1 MIVIIYRVMRYS
13 AQHKAKT
20 HERVLKKAAEQMC
33 RRGVE
38 GTGIASLMGKV
49 GLTHGGFYAHF
60 PDKNALIAEATG
72 PMLEEGVAGIIAA
85 AEAAPEGKKV
95 RAMVDTYLSTQ
106 HRDSPQACPI
116 AGLAGEMG
124 RQSERVR
131 NAYTLA
137 IEDRLKLIA
146 RFFPGANEQ
155 ERRDRARLMTSGM
168 AGTLMIAR
176 AITDRKASDRFL
188 EQARE
193 FYASAF
199 EATRT
204 QKDKKP

>member
-1 MIVIIYRVMRYS
+1 MRYS

-33 RRGVE
+33 RRGVQ

-60 PDKNALIAEATG
+60 PDKNALIAEATA
-72 PMLEEGVAGIIAA
+72 PMLEEAVAEVIAA
-85 AEAAPEGKKV
+85 AEAAPKDKKV
-95 RAMVDTYLSTQ
+95 RAIVNTYLSTQ
-106 HRDSPQACPI
+106 HRDSREMCPI
-116 AGLAGEMG
+116 SGLAGEMG
-124 RQSERVR
+124 RQSETVR
-131 NAYTLA
+131 NAYTRA

-155 ERRDRARLMTSGM
+155 ERRDRARLMMSGM
-168 AGTLMIAR
+168 AGTMMIAR
-176 AITDRKASDRFL
+176 VITNRKASDQFL

-193 FYASAF
+193 FYATAF
-199 EATRT
+199 EATPT
-204 QKDKKP
+204 QKGKKP

>member
-1 MIVIIYRVMRYS
+1 MRYP

-20 HERVLKKAAEQMC
+20 HERVLKKAAEQIC

-72 PMLEEGVAGIIAA
+72 PMLEEGVAEVIAA

-95 RAMVDTYLSTQ
+95 RAIVNTYLTTA
-106 HRDSPQACPI
+106 HRDSPQTCPV
-116 AGLAGEMG
+116 AGLAGEMA
-124 RQSERVR
+124 RQSETVR
-131 NAYTLA
+131 NAYTGA

-146 RFFPGANEQ
+146 RFLPGANEQ
-155 ERRDRARLMTSGM
+155 EQRDRARLMMSGM
-168 AGTLMIAR
+168 AGTMMIAR
-176 AITDRKASDRFL
+176 VITNRKASDHFL

-199 EATRT
+199 EATT
-204 QKDKKP
+204 KQKGTKP

>member
-1 MIVIIYRVMRYS
+1 MRYS
-13 AQHKAKT
+13 VQHKAKT

-60 PDKNALIAEATG
+60 RDKNALIAEATG
-72 PMLEEGVAGIIAA
+72 PMLEDGVAEVIAA

-95 RAMVDTYLSTQ
+95 RAIVNTYLSTA
-106 HRDSPQACPI
+106 HRDSPQICPV
-116 AGLAGEMG
+116 AGLAGEMA
-124 RQSERVR
+124 RQSKTVR
-131 NAYTLA
+131 NAYTGA

-146 RFFPGANEQ
+146 RFLPGANDQ
-155 ERRDRARLMTSGM
+155 ERRDRARLMMSGM
-168 AGTLMIAR
+168 AGTMMIAR
-176 AITDRKASDRFL
+176 VIINREASDHFL

-193 FYASAF
+193 FYATVF
-199 EATRT
+199 EATPT
-204 QKDKKP
+204 QKDERP

>member
-1 MIVIIYRVMRYS
+1 MRYS

-20 HERVLKKAAEQMC
+20 HERVLKKAAEQMR
-33 RRGVE
+33 RRGVQ

-72 PMLEEGVAGIIAA
+72 PMLEEGVAGDIAA
-85 AEAAPEGKKV
+85 AEAAPEGQKI
-95 RAMVDTYLSTQ
+95 RAIVNTYLSLQ
-106 HRDSPQACPI
+106 HRDSPEMCPI
-116 AGLAGEMG
+116 AGLAGEMA

-131 NAYTLA
+131 NAYTRA
-137 IEDRLKLIA
+137 IEDYLRLIA

-155 ERRDRARLMTSGM
+155 ERRNRAGLLMPGM
-168 AGTLMIAR
+168 AGTMMIAKV
-176 AITDRKASDRFL
+176 ITNRKASDHFL

-193 FYASAF
+193 FYATAF
-199 EATRT
+199 EATPA

>member
-1 MIVIIYRVMRYS
+1 MRYS

-20 HERVLKKAAEQMC
+20 HERVLKKAAEQMR
-33 RRGVE
+33 RRGVQ
-38 GTGIASLMGKV
+38 GTGIASLVGKV

-72 PMLEEGVAGIIAA
+72 PMLEEGFAGVIAA
-85 AEAAPEGKKV
+85 AETAPEGKKV
-95 RAMVDTYLSTQ
+95 RAMIDTYLSMQ
-106 HRDSPQACPI
+106 HRDSREVCPV
-116 AGLAGEMG
+116 AGLAGEMA

-131 NAYTLA
+131 NAYTGS

-155 ERRDRARLMTSGM
+155 ERRDRARLMISGM
-168 AGTLMIAR
+168 AGTMMIAK
-176 AITDRKASDRFL
+176 AITDRKASDHFL

-199 EATRT
+199 EGTPA
-204 QKDKKP
+204 QKHKKP

>member
-1 MIVIIYRVMRYS
+1 MRYS
-13 AQHKAKT
+13 VQHKAKT

-72 PMLEEGVAGIIAA
+72 PMLEEGVAEVIAA

-95 RAMVDTYLSTQ
+95 RAIVNTYLSTA
-106 HRDSPQACPI
+106 HRDSPQTCPV
-116 AGLAGEMG
+116 AGLAGEMA
-124 RQSERVR
+124 RQSKTVR
-131 NAYTLA
+131 NAYTGA
-137 IEDRLKLIA
+137 IEERLKLIA
-146 RFFPGANEQ
+146 RFLSGANEQ
-155 ERRDRARLMTSGM
+155 ERRDRARLMMSGM
-168 AGTLMIAR
+168 AASMMIAR
-176 AITDRKASDRFL
+176 VITNCKASDQFL

-199 EATRT
+199 EATPT
-204 QKDKKP
+204 QKDKKS

>member
-1 MIVIIYRVMRYS
+1 MRYS
-13 AQHKAKT
+13 AQHKAMT

-72 PMLEEGVAGIIAA
+72 PMLEDGVAEVIAA
-85 AEAAPEGKKV
+85 AEAAPQGKKI
-95 RAMVDTYLSTQ
+95 RAIVNTYLSKA
-106 HRDSPQACPI
+106 HRDSPQVCPVS
-116 AGLAGEMG
+116 GLAGEMA
-124 RQSERVR
+124 RQSEKIR
-131 NAYTLA
+131 NAYIRA

-146 RFFPGANEQ
+146 RFFPGGNEQ
-155 ERRDRARLMTSGM
+155 ERRDRARLMMSGM
-168 AGTLMIAR
+168 AGTMMIAK
-176 AITDRKASDRFL
+176 AITDRKASDDLL

-199 EATRT
+199 EATPT
-204 QKDKKP
+204 QKTKKG

>member
-1 MIVIIYRVMRYS
+1 MRYS

-20 HERVLKKAAEQMC
+20 HERVLKKAAEQMR
-33 RRGVE
+33 RRGVQ

-72 PMLEEGVAGIIAA
+72 PMLEEVVAGALAA

-95 RAMVDTYLSTQ
+95 RAIVNTYLSTQ
-106 HRDSPQACPI
+106 HRDCPQACPV
-116 AGLAGEMG
+116 AGLAGEMA

-131 NAYTLA
+131 NAYIRA
-137 IEDRLKLIA
+137 IEDHLKLIA
-146 RFFPGANEQ
+146 RFFPGMSER
-155 ERRDRARLMTSGM
+155 ERRDRARLLMSGM
-168 AGTLMIAR
+168 AGTLMIAKV
-176 AITDRKASDRFL
+176 ITDRKASDHFL

-199 EATRT
+199 EATPT
-204 QKDKKP
+204 PKDKKP

>member
-1 MIVIIYRVMRYS
+1 MRYT

-33 RRGVE
+33 RRGVQ

-49 GLTHGGFYAHF
+49 GLTHGGFYSHF

-72 PMLEEGVAGIIAA
+72 PMLEEGVAEVIAA
-85 AEAAPEGKKV
+85 AEAAPEGKQV
-95 RAMVDTYLSTQ
+95 RAIVNTYLSTA
-106 HRDSPQACPI
+106 HRDSPQACPV
-116 AGLAGEMG
+116 AGLAGEMA
-124 RQSERVR
+124 RQSESVR
-131 NAYTLA
+131 NAYTGA
-137 IEDRLKLIA
+137 IEDRLKLMA

-155 ERRDRARLMTSGM
+155 ERRDRARLMMSGM
-168 AGTLMIAR
+168 AGTMMIAKT
-176 AITDRKASDRFL
+176 ITDRKASDHFL

-199 EATRT
+199 EATPT
-204 QKDKKP
+204 QKGKKA

>member
-1 MIVIIYRVMRYS
+1 MRYS
-13 AQHKAKT
+13 EQHKAKT

-33 RRGVE
+33 RRGVQ
-38 GTGIASLMGKV
+38 GTGIASLMGEV

-60 PDKNALIAEATG
+60 SDKNELIAEATG
-72 PMLEEGVAGIIAA
+72 PMLEGGVAGVIAA
-85 AEAAPEGKKV
+85 AEAAPEGKKI

-106 HRDSPQACPI
+106 HRDSPDVCPV
-116 AGLAGEMG
+116 AGLAGEMA
-124 RQSERVR
+124 RQSKRVR
-131 NAYTLA
+131 NAYTGA

-155 ERRDRARLMTSGM
+155 ERRDRARLMMSGM
-168 AGTLMIAR
+168 AGTMMIAK
-176 AITDRKASDRFL
+176 AITDRKASDHFL

-199 EATRT
+199 EATPT
-204 QKDKKP
+204 QKDKKT

>member
-1 MIVIIYRVMRYS
+1 MRYS
-13 AQHKAKT
+13 EQHKAKT

-72 PMLEEGVAGIIAA
+72 PMLEEGVAGVIAA

-95 RAMVDTYLSTQ
+95 RAIVNTYLSTA
-106 HRDSPQACPI
+106 HRDSPQVCPV
-116 AGLAGEMG
+116 AGLAGEMA
-124 RQSERVR
+124 RQSKMVR
-131 NAYTLA
+131 NAYTGA

-146 RFFPGANEQ
+146 RFLPGANEQ
-155 ERRDRARLMTSGM
+155 ERRDRARLMMSGM
-168 AGTLMIAR
+168 AGTMMIAKT
-176 AITDRKASDRFL
+176 ITDRKASDHFL

-199 EATRT
+199 EGTPK
-204 QKDKKP
+204 QKSKKV

>member
-1 MIVIIYRVMRYS
+1 MRYS

-20 HERVLKKAAEQMC
+20 HERVLKKAAEQMR
-33 RRGVE
+33 RRGVQ
-38 GTGIASLMGKV
+38 GTGIAGLMGKA

-60 PDKNALIAEATG
+60 PDKNALIAEAMC
-72 PMLEEGVAGIIAA
+72 PMLEEGVAGVIAA

-95 RAMVDTYLSTQ
+95 QAIVDTYLSTE
-106 HRDSPQACPI
+106 HRDYPQACPV

-131 NAYTLA
+131 NAYTRA

-146 RFFPGANEQ
+146 RFFPGAS
-155 ERRDRARLMTSGM
+155 ERERQNRARLMMAGM
-168 AGTLMIAR
+168 AGTLMIAKV
-176 AITDRKASDRFL
+176 ITDRKASDQFL

-193 FYASAF
+193 FYATAF
-199 EATRT
+199 ETTPT